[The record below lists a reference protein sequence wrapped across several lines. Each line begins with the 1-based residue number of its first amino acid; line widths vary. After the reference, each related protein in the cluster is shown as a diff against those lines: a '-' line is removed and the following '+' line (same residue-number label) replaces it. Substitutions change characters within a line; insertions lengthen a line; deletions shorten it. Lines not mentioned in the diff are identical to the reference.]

1 MIVMMMMMMMLM
13 ISLLGD
19 CIMSHL
25 SFLLITS
32 PYHAS
37 IQSHYF
43 YLKADKIRA
52 VVNKHMHSLREEP
65 LMDNILVS
73 AHDDDDD
80 DDDDDSEDDDGDD
93 DDDSEDNDDDDDDD
107 DSDDEDEDD
116 NDEGGD
122 DDEDEDDKDD
132 DDEDDDAVDDNDIT
146 IDLQLRTEDPATAW
160 IQHRSCGQSPE
171 VGW

>member
-1 MIVMMMMMMMLM
+1 MMMMMMLM

-73 AHDDDDD
+73 THHDDDD
-80 DDDDDSEDDDGDD
+80 DDDDDSEDDDDDGGD

-107 DSDDEDEDD
+107 DS
-116 NDEGGD
+116 

>member
-1 MIVMMMMMMMLM
+1 
-13 ISLLGD
+13 
-19 CIMSHL
+19 MSHL

-37 IQSHYF
+37 MQSHYF

-73 AHDDDDD
+73 THHDDDGDDDDSEDD
-80 DDDDDSEDDDGDD
+80 DDDDDSEDAGDD
-93 DDDSEDNDDDDDDD
+93 DDNDF
-107 DSDDEDEDD
+107 S
-116 NDEGGD
+116 
-122 DDEDEDDKDD
+122 
-132 DDEDDDAVDDNDIT
+132 VDF
-146 IDLQLRTEDPATAW
+146 QLRTEDPATAW
-160 IQHRSCGQSPE
+160 IQHGSCGQSPE